1 MEGSA
6 RGSDGLRVIHF
17 APYFPP
23 QRIGGVGELVAL
35 LHGGLLRRG
44 HDSRVV
50 SSGAGSSER
59 VARIAR
65 TRLGW
70 FLGCFLQAGRAARCD
85 VVHCQSGES
94 LPVLLGLALRPRRRA
109 RSLVTF
115 HVTSRGLRAADAPY
129 TLEGR
134 RFGAPLPS
142 RIRGAA
148 KAALLGL
155 LDALALRLADAAVA
169 VCHSTAEELRRGGG
183 PPLRVIYNG
192 IGPPRDAEPAEPVEP
207 VELLYVGLPSQR
219 KRVLALPFV
228 LRAVRRE
235 LPGARLRIAGFDRAE
250 APELARLCAELGV
263 AQAVAYLG
271 ARPAA
276 ELGPVYRAARL
287 LLVPSAYEGLP
298 TVILEAMREGTPVVA
313 SRVSGHPEV
322 IEDGVNG
329 LLAPVDDPA
338 ALAARCLELLRDP
351 ARAARLAARARETVA
366 RRFDAERCVDE
377 YVDYYRALARG
388 ET

>member
-1 MEGSA
+1 MKESA
-6 RGSDGLRVIHF
+6 RRSDGLRVMHF

-23 QRIGGVGELVAL
+23 QRIGGVGEFVAL
-35 LHGGLLRRG
+35 LHAGLLRRG

-50 SSGAGSSER
+50 SSGTDGSER

-85 VVHCQSGES
+85 IVHCQSGES
-94 LPVLLGLALRPRRRA
+94 LAVLLGLALRPARRA

-115 HVTSRGLRAADAPY
+115 HVASRGLRAADAPY

-134 RFGAPLPS
+134 RFATALPA
-142 RIRGAA
+142 RMRGAL

-169 VCHSTAEELRRGGG
+169 VCRATAEELRPGSG
-183 PPLRVIYNG
+183 PPLPVVYNG
-192 IGPPRDAEPAEPVEP
+192 IGSPRDEAPAAPLAP

-219 KRVLALPFV
+219 KRVLTLPFV

-235 LPGARLRIAGFDRAE
+235 LPGARLRIAGFGPHE
-250 APELARLCAELGV
+250 APQLAQLCAELGV
-263 AQAVAYLG
+263 AQAVEYLG
-271 ARPAA
+271 ALPAA
-276 ELGPVYRAARL
+276 RLPPVYRAARL

-313 SRVSGHPEV
+313 TRVSGHPEV

-329 LLAPVDDPA
+329 LLAPVDDPQT
-338 ALAARCLELLRDP
+338 LAARCLELLRDP
-351 ARAARLAARARETVA
+351 ARAARLATSARETVA
-366 RRFDAERCVDE
+366 RRFAAERCVDE
-377 YVDYYRALARG
+377 YLDYYRALAKG

>member
-6 RGSDGLRVIHF
+6 RGSDGLRVVHF

-23 QRIGGVGELVAL
+23 QRIGGVGEFVAL
-35 LHGGLLRRG
+35 LHAGLLRRG

-50 SSGAGSSER
+50 SSGSGGSER

-70 FLGCFLQAGRAARCD
+70 FLGCFRQAGRAARCD
-85 VVHCQSGES
+85 IVHCQSGES

-115 HVTSRGLRAADAPY
+115 HVASRGLRAADAPY

-134 RFGAPLPS
+134 RFGPGLAARL
-142 RIRGAA
+142 RGAA
-148 KAALLGL
+148 KASLLGL
-155 LDALALRLADAAVA
+155 LDALALRLADGAVA
-169 VCHSTAEELRRGGG
+169 VCHSTAEELGRGSGS
-183 PPLRVIYNG
+183 PLPVVYNG
-192 IGPPRDAEPAEPVEP
+192 IGPPREDAPGAALAP
-207 VELLYVGLPSQR
+207 VELLYVGVPSQR

-228 LRAVRRE
+228 LRAVRRA
-235 LPGARLRIAGFDRAE
+235 LPGARLRIAGFGRAE

-263 AQAVAYLG
+263 AEAVEYLG
-271 ARPAA
+271 PRPAA

-287 LLVPSAYEGLP
+287 LLLPSAYEGLP

-313 SRVSGHPEV
+313 TRVSGHPEA
-322 IEDGVNG
+322 IEDGVDG
-329 LLAPVDDPA
+329 LLAPVDDPP

-351 ARAARLAARARETVA
+351 ARAAAVADRARETVA

-377 YVDYYRALARG
+377 YLDYYRALARG